1 MIERLRGTLLRVAP
15 ERVLL
20 EVQGVGFGVQVST
33 ATAARLPAPGSEA
46 ALVVR
51 TLLPRGEDLV
61 LYGFSTDEE
70 ADLFDRLCGVS
81 GVGPAVALRLL
92 SLSTRRLREAIRSR
106 EVKRLQ
112 EAPGV
117 GAKLARR
124 IITELAEALP
134 PAEERTKDPAGGP
147 AGDPEREQLVSAF
160 LGLQFSDRR
169 RVEEVVDAVIAE
181 HPETSLETRFR
192 EAIAR
197 LSPRGRS

>member
-1 MIERLRGTLLRVAP
+1 MIERLRGTLLRAAP

-33 ATAARLPAPGSEA
+33 ATAARLPAPGGEA
-46 ALVVR
+46 TLVVR

-70 ADLFDRLCGVS
+70 ADLFDRLCGIS

-92 SLSTRRLREAIRSR
+92 SLSTSRLREAIRSR
-106 EVKRLQ
+106 EVKWLQ

-134 PAEERTKDPAGGP
+134 PAEDETTTAAGGP
-147 AGDPEREQLVSAF
+147 PGDPERERLISAF
-160 LGLQFSDRR
+160 VGLQFSDRR
-169 RVEEVVDAVIAE
+169 RVEEVVDAVIADR
-181 HPETSLETRFR
+181 PDASLETRFR

-197 LSPRGRS
+197 LSPRGRR

>member
-1 MIERLRGTLLRVAP
+1 MIERLRGILLRAAP

-20 EVQGVGFGVQVST
+20 EVQGVGFGVHVST

-46 ALVVR
+46 TLVVR

-70 ADLFDRLCGVS
+70 ADLFDRLCGIS

-92 SLSTRRLREAIRSR
+92 SLPTSRLREAIRSR
-106 EVKRLQ
+106 EVKLLQ

-134 PAEERTKDPAGGP
+134 PAEEETGTPAGG
-147 AGDPEREQLVSAF
+147 ASGDPEREQLVSAF

-181 HPETSLETRFR
+181 HPETSMEARFR

>member
-1 MIERLRGTLLRVAP
+1 MIERLRGTVLRAAP

-20 EVQGVGFGVQVST
+20 DVHGVGFGVHVST
-33 ATAARLPAPGSEA
+33 ATAARLPGPGGEA
-46 ALVVR
+46 TLVVR

-70 ADLFDRLCGVS
+70 ADLFDRLCGIG

-92 SLSTRRLREAIRSR
+92 SLSTSRLREAIRAR
-106 EVKRLQ
+106 EVKLLQ

-134 PAEERTKDPAGGP
+134 PPEEAVAARPT
-147 AGDPEREQLVSAF
+147 DPERERLVTAF
-160 LGLQFSDRR
+160 LGLQFTDRR

-181 HPETSLETRFR
+181 RPEASLEARFR

-197 LSPRGRS
+197 LSPRGTR

>member
-1 MIERLRGTLLRVAP
+1 MIERLRGTVLRAAP

-20 EVQGVGFGVQVST
+20 DVHGVGFGVQVST
-33 ATAARLPAPGSEA
+33 ATAARLPAPGGEA
-46 ALVVR
+46 TLVVR

-70 ADLFDRLCGVS
+70 ADLFDRLCGIG

-92 SLSTRRLREAIRSR
+92 SLSTSRLREAIRTR
-106 EVKRLQ
+106 EVKLLQ

-134 PAEERTKDPAGGP
+134 PPEEAGAVAARPA
-147 AGDPEREQLVSAF
+147 DPERERLVTAF
-160 LGLQFSDRR
+160 LGLQFTDRR

-181 HPETSLETRFR
+181 RPEASLEARFR

-197 LSPRGRS
+197 LSPRGTR

>member
-1 MIERLRGTLLRVAP
+1 MIERLRGILLRAAP

-46 ALVVR
+46 TLVVR

-70 ADLFDRLCGVS
+70 ADLFDRLCGIS

-92 SLSTRRLREAIRSR
+92 SLPTTRLREAIRSR
-106 EVKRLQ
+106 EVKWLQ

-134 PAEERTKDPAGGP
+134 PAEEAPPPAGRP
-147 AGDPEREQLVSAF
+147 PGDPEREQLVSAF
-160 LGLQFSDRR
+160 VGLQFSDRR
-169 RVEEVVDAVIAE
+169 RVEEVVDAVIADR
-181 HPETSLETRFR
+181 PEASLEARFR

-197 LSPRGRS
+197 LSPRGRR